1 MNARALLFLLIIT
14 MLLALTRR
22 YRRVGVSL
30 GVVLVA
36 LIFWQTLSSVSG
48 PAPAVTDAPKNSS
61 GLSAVVIPLDS
72 LSLSHMELKGTG
84 APWHLSGE
92 VTNSGSVAVNA
103 VKLLLIRRSCSS
115 ATTDSGEC
123 KILWQGEHT
132 LRVSLPAGASQSF
145 EESVWS
151 HTPVATPA
159 GVIRDSFQIVEIIAQ
174 TSPAS

>member
-1 MNARALLFLLIIT
+1 MNARALLFLLIVT

-22 YRRVGVSL
+22 YRRIGVSL

-36 LIFWQTLSSVSG
+36 LILWQTLSSVSG
-48 PAPAVTDAPKNSS
+48 PVPAVIDVPASS
-61 GLSAVVIPLDS
+61 GSASVVTIPLES
-72 LSLSHMELKGTG
+72 LSLSHMELNGTG

-92 VTNSGSVAVNA
+92 LTNNGLLAVNA

-115 ATTDSGEC
+115 ASTDSGEC

-132 LRVSLPAGASQSF
+132 LRIKLPAGASQSF

-151 HTPVATPA
+151 HTPIATPS
-159 GVIRDSFQIVEIIAQ
+159 GVIRDSFKIVEITAQ
-174 TSPAS
+174 TTPAS